1 MDLIDTHCHLD
12 VSAFDADRESILAG
26 CAERD
31 VRALVLPGVTASGW
45 DTLLAV
51 AKSSERLHPALGLH
65 PWFIGEH
72 RPEHLDALAAR
83 VAREPLVAIGE
94 IGLDHYPGA
103 PEPDAQQRL
112 FEAQL
117 DIARDVTLPVIL
129 HVRKAHDEVY
139 SILRR
144 HGHPPGGV
152 AHAFSGSL
160 VQARR
165 YVELGFRLGFG
176 GAVTHTR
183 ARKLRGV
190 LRALPREAIVL
201 ETDAPD
207 MPPAGHQG
215 ERNTPLNLPEILRV
229 VAEVRGEDPE
239 EVAAYT
245 TANARALFGI

>member
-12 VSAFDADRESILAG
+12 ASAFDPDRESVLAG
-26 CAERD
+26 CAERGI
-31 VRALVLPGVTASGW
+31 RALVLPGVTASGW
-45 DTLLAV
+45 DVLLAV
-51 AKSSERLHPALGLH
+51 AKTSGRLHPALGLH

-72 RPEHLDALAAR
+72 RPEHLDALAER

-94 IGLDHYPGA
+94 IGIDHYPGA
-103 PEPDAQQRL
+103 TEPEGQKRL

-117 DIARDVTLPVIL
+117 DIARDAALPVIL
-129 HVRKAHDEVY
+129 HVRKAHDAVY

-144 HGHPPGGV
+144 RGHPPGGV

-165 YVELGFRLGFG
+165 YVDLGLRLGFG
-176 GAVTHTR
+176 GAVTHAR
-183 ARKLRGV
+183 ARKLRDV

-207 MPPAGHQG
+207 MPPAGHHG